1 MVAVPHFYATERNG
15 DRVLIAG
22 PDARH
27 LAGPLRARV
36 GETIAVVDPAGWLLT
51 VRLESVSAREV
62 SGSVVSSRP
71 HRPEP
76 KLAAT
81 MALALL
87 PASALEESLS
97 ACTELGAR
105 RFLLVEAE
113 RSVSRAA
120 RPERWATICREAA
133 MLAGRLTIP
142 AVEGPIPFRRLLEE
156 PSLLLLDA
164 GAPAPLAAGGFG
176 AELVLGIGPEGGWSP
191 AERQAAGERTRTL
204 GALNLRAETAS
215 VAALATALAAAEA
228 GRS

>member
-1 MVAVPHFYATERNG
+1 VPHFYPTERHG

-51 VRLESVSAREV
+51 VRLESVSPREV
-62 SGSVVSSRP
+62 AGSVISSRP
-71 HRPEP
+71 HHPEP
-76 KLAAT
+76 KLAVT

-87 PASALEESLS
+87 QASALEQSLS
-97 ACTELGAR
+97 HCTELGAR

-120 RPERWATICREAA
+120 RPDRWGTICREAA
-133 MLAGRLTIP
+133 MLAGRLTVP
-142 AVEGPIPFRRLLEE
+142 GVEGPVSFERLLAE
-156 PSLLLLDA
+156 PDLLLLDA
-164 GAPAPLAAGGFG
+164 GGSKPLADGGFG
-176 AELVLGIGPEGGWSP
+176 QQVVLAIGPEGGWAP
-191 AERQAAGERTRTL
+191 AERAAAGERTRAL

-215 VAALATALAAAEA
+215 VAALATALATADQY
-228 GRS
+228 